1 MDSPPEGAD
10 VVGCDVSEKSQH
22 QFVYFSFVKILDVMP
37 NLD

>member
-10 VVGCDVSEKSQH
+10 VAGCDAQEKSQN